1 MAYVCRTHGDS
12 SVPAI
17 VHGFFEASR
26 RLLTKAMRLMS
37 VAMILALVFRIGPA
51 MSELESKNAPA
62 ISETVVMLYYKDIT
76 AAAVF
81 YGETLGLE
89 KTFDQESAKLF
100 RLTPNSVVGVIRE
113 GSTSYHRVQETNA
126 VMLSIVTPD
135 VDAWYD
141 RLVSA
146 GGVTILKPIADS
158 VSNPIRAFLVE
169 DPGGYTVEFFSWVN
183 NAESAPAN

>member
-1 MAYVCRTHGDS
+1 MTYVCRIHRENS
-12 SVPAI
+12 RPVML
-17 VHGFFEASR
+17 HGFFDVSR
-26 RLLTKAMRLMS
+26 RLLVKALRFTSL
-37 VAMILALVFRIGPA
+37 ALLLALVFRIGPA
-51 MSELESKNAPA
+51 MSERESKTAPA

-76 AAAVF
+76 AAAAF

-89 KTFDQESAKLF
+89 KTFDQDSAKLF

-113 GSTSYHRVQETNA
+113 GSTSYHRVQATNA

-141 RLVSA
+141 RVASYEDI
-146 GGVTILKPIADS
+146 TILKPIADS

-169 DPGGYTVEFFSWVN
+169 DPGGYTVEFFSWLN
-183 NAESAPAN
+183 TAESAPAN

>member
-1 MAYVCRTHGDS
+1 MAYVCRTHREN

-17 VHGFFEASR
+17 VHGFFDVSR
-26 RLLTKAMRLMS
+26 RLLAKALRLS
-37 VAMILALVFRIGPA
+37 SLAVVLALVFRIGPA
-51 MSELESKNAPA
+51 MSELESEAAPA
-62 ISETVVMLYYKDIT
+62 ITETVVMLYYKDIS

-89 KTFDQESAKLF
+89 KTFDQDSAKLF

-113 GSTSYHRVQETNA
+113 GSTSYHRVQATNA

-141 RLVSA
+141 RLVSD
-146 GGVTILKPIADS
+146 GGITILKPIADS

-183 NAESAPAN
+183 TAESAPTN